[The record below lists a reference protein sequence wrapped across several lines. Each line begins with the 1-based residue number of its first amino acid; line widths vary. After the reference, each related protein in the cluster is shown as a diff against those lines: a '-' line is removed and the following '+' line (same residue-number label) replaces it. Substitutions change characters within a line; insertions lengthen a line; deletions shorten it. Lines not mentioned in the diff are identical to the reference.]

1 MVRARVLHRISQWE
15 RAELADDGEQAV
27 LGDVEEIRQHLE
39 KIYNTRKGTVLIDDD
54 FGLPDFSAMLN
65 GYSAPDVN
73 AIVQQLYFQARHY
86 EPRLGSVQVKFVE
99 QNRHPG
105 QLQFH
110 INGVL
115 AEGEQKSAVSL
126 SALLGDDGSVNLTA

>member
-1 MVRARVLHRISQWE
+1 MKPRLLQRISQWE
-15 RAELADDGEQAV
+15 QAALLDDGDSEA
-27 LGDVEEIRQHLE
+27 LSDVEMIRQDLE

-73 AIVQQLYFQARHY
+73 VIVQQLYFQARRY
-86 EPRLGSVQVKFVE
+86 EPRLSGVQVKFVE
-99 QNRHPG
+99 QDRHPG
-105 QLQFH
+105 QLEFH

-115 AEGEQKSAVSL
+115 TEGEQKSSISL
-126 SALLGDDGSVNLTA
+126 NALLCDDGSVNLST